1 MANGRGNRFD
11 RKRGRGAGGVS
22 TTKVRKIVKQMNE
35 QAREKKHF
43 SQQAIDQVVSTT
55 GINFNMVPA
64 VSQGTGTNERI
75 GNDIQWKSYHV
86 RMILKGGVNMTEA
99 QVFRIVWYTPRKAG
113 TVMPSTTT
121 VTSFLDQDEFIIHSD
136 KVHRI
141 GSNMSRSTGSD
152 IAPTGV
158 GAFKIL
164 NFGRRFKKAAHMVF
178 NDHTGASLLTNHMKC
193 YIVSTNSSTS
203 LSYATAL
210 DFLSTCY
217 YTDP

>member
-22 TTKVRKIVKQMNE
+22 SSKVRKIVKQMNDK
-35 QAREKKHF
+35 AREKKHF
-43 SQQAIDQVVSTT
+43 TQQAIDQVISTT
-55 GINFNMVPA
+55 GTNFNMVPA
-64 VSQGTGTNERI
+64 VSQGVGTSQRI

-99 QVFRIVWYTPRKAG
+99 QVFRVIWYTARKTG
-113 TVMPSTTT
+113 TSMPSTVG

-136 KVHRI
+136 KIHRI
-141 GSNMSRSTGSD
+141 GSNMSRSTGTD
-152 IAPTGV
+152 IPATGV

-164 NFGRRFKKAAHMVF
+164 NFGRRFKKPAHMVF
-178 NDHTGASLLTNHMKC
+178 NDSTGASLLTNHMKC

-203 LSYATAL
+203 LSYSTAL
-210 DFLSTCY
+210 DFMSTCY